1 MIDEITLKIHA
12 DDLILM
18 ALKEDVTNE
27 DVSTACV
34 LPAYAEGEADLIA
47 KEEGVIAGLFVFGRV
62 FSLLSDRVTVEYL
75 KKDGDRVKKGD
86 LLAKVRGDM
95 RATSRASAP
104 RSTICSA

>member
-47 KEEGVIAGLFVFGRV
+47 KEGGVIAGLFVFGRV

-75 KKDGDRVKKGD
+75 KKDGDRVKK
-86 LLAKVRGDM
+86 AIFSPKC
-95 RATSRASAP
+95 AA
-104 RSTICSA
+104 ICEPF

>member
-62 FSLLSDRVTVEYL
+62 FSLLSDRLTGVNYPDFCL
-75 KKDGDRVKKGD
+75 YIY
-86 LLAKVRGDM
+86 DM
-95 RATSRASAP
+95 TTWQVAD
-104 RSTICSA
+104 